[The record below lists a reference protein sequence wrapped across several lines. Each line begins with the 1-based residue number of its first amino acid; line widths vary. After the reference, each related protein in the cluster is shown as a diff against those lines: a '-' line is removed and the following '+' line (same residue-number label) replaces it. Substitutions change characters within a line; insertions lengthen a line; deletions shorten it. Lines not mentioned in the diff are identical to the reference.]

1 MTYAELEA
9 RVRAVAVVP
18 ILPPRSVDFCLAA
31 SEALIAGGATGIEI
45 LCRAADA
52 LPAIAACRRHF
63 PDLLIAAGTVLEADQ
78 YRGAVDAGADFC
90 ISPGFDPMIV
100 DLAKAGPIRIVPG
113 VQTAS
118 EVIAARRLGVT
129 LQKFYPAEPAG
140 GTAVLADYANVF
152 PNVAFM
158 PSGRVG
164 WAALPPTAGCETS
177 PRWAGPGCMPRAG
190 RPLPR
195 PRRRAGCELRSRRS
209 RSPGLEPQ
217 AVSGSR
223 PLC

>member
-18 ILPPRSVDFCLAA
+18 ILQPRSVDFCLEG

-45 LCRAADA
+45 LCRAVEA
-52 LPAIAACRRHF
+52 LPAIAACKRRF
-63 PDLLIAAGTVLEADQ
+63 PGLLVAAGTILEPDQ

-90 ISPGFDPMIV
+90 ISPGFEAMMV
-100 DLAKAGPIRIVPG
+100 ELANAGPIRIVPG

-129 LQKFYPAEPAG
+129 VQKFYPSEPAG
-140 GTAVLADYANVF
+140 GTAVLADFANVF

-158 PSGRVG
+158 PSGKVDLG
-164 WAALPPTAGCETS
+164 NLAGYGRLRNVAS
-177 PRWAGPGCMPRAG
+177 AGGSWMYVENG
-190 RPLPR
+190 QPLPAAEIT
-195 PRRRAGCELRSRRS
+195 RRMRASLDMFAATR
-209 RSPGLEPQ
+209 
-217 AVSGSR
+217 V
-223 PLC
+223 

>member
-1 MTYAELEA
+1 MTYDELEA

-18 ILPPRSVDFCLAA
+18 ILQPRSVDFCLAA

-52 LPAIAACRRHF
+52 LPAIGAVKRRF
-63 PDLLIAAGTVLEADQ
+63 PDLLIAAGTILEPDQ

-90 ISPGFDPMIV
+90 ISPGFEPMIV
-100 DLAKAGPIRIVPG
+100 DLANAGPIRIVPG

-129 LQKFYPAEPAG
+129 VQKFYPSEPAG

-152 PNVAFM
+152 PSVSFM
-158 PSGRVG
+158 PSGRIDLANLADYARLPNLASAG
-164 WAALPPTAGCETS
+164 GSWMYAAGGE
-177 PRWAGPGCMPRAG
+177 
-190 RPLPR
+190 PLPADEMTAR
-195 PRRRAGCELRSRRS
+195 MRASLDAFAAARG
-209 RSPGLEPQ
+209 
-217 AVSGSR
+217 
-223 PLC
+223 

>member
-18 ILPPRSVDFCLAA
+18 ILQPRSVDFCLQA
-31 SEALIAGGATGIEI
+31 SEALIAGGATGVEI

-52 LPAIAACRRHF
+52 LPAIAACKRRF
-63 PDLLIAAGTVLEADQ
+63 PDLLIAAGTILEPDQ

-90 ISPGFDPMIV
+90 ISPGFEAAMV
-100 DLAKAGPIRIVPG
+100 ALANEGPIRMVPG

-129 LQKFYPAEPAG
+129 VQKFYPSEPAG

-158 PSGRVG
+158 PSGKIDLGNLASYGRLRNVASVG
-164 WAALPPTAGCETS
+164 GSWMYAEG
-177 PRWAGPGCMPRAG
+177 GQ
-190 RPLPR
+190 PLPAAEMTER
-195 PRRRAGCELRSRRS
+195 MRASLAAFAAART
-209 RSPGLEPQ
+209 
-217 AVSGSR
+217 
-223 PLC
+223 

>member
-1 MTYAELEA
+1 VDIVTYDELEA

-18 ILPPRSVDFCLAA
+18 ILQPRSVDFCLAA

-52 LPAIAACRRHF
+52 LPAIGAVKRRF
-63 PDLLIAAGTVLEADQ
+63 PDLLIAAGTILEPDQ

-90 ISPGFDPMIV
+90 ISPGYDPMIV
-100 DLAKAGPIRIVPG
+100 DLANAGPIRIVPG

-129 LQKFYPAEPAG
+129 VQKFYPSEPAG
-140 GTAVLADYANVF
+140 GTAVLADYGSVF

-158 PSGRVG
+158 PSGRIDLGNLTAYGRLRNVASVG
-164 WAALPPTAGCETS
+164 GSWMYAEGGQPLATSEMTHRMRSSLDSFAAARG
-177 PRWAGPGCMPRAG
+177 
-190 RPLPR
+190 
-195 PRRRAGCELRSRRS
+195 
-209 RSPGLEPQ
+209 
-217 AVSGSR
+217 
-223 PLC
+223 